1 MAVALSGRWIDAIN
15 LVREGNLTSFPQFST
30 DFGKFFF
37 PDDQNLTADMMG
49 MVAGAGAGPK
59 YTRFR
64 PQPKKYYSR
73 ALLLQEARLFG
84 GFSFHRG
91 SGFDLQYNGHGPWGR
106 SGPLRGPDGAP
117 GRKPL
122 RIPPKLLPFGI
133 DLIKATLSES
143 GIVRMY

>member
-15 LVREGNLTSFPQFST
+15 VVREGNLTSFPQFST

-73 ALLLQEARLFG
+73 ALLLQEMRLFG
-84 GFSFHRG
+84 GLSFHRG
-91 SGFDLQYNGHGPWGR
+91 SEFNL
-106 SGPLRGPDGAP
+106 
-117 GRKPL
+117 
-122 RIPPKLLPFGI
+122 
-133 DLIKATLSES
+133 
-143 GIVRMY
+143 